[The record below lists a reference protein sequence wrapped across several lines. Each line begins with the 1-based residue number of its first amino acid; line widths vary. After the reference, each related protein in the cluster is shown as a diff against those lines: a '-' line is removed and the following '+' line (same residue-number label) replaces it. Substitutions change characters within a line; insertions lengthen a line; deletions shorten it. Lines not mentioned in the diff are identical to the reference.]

1 MRTFGSALLGLVAV
15 LLAVAAFCS
24 AWLSENVVSDDGFTA
39 LGQPLGTDAAFQ
51 QNLSEAIGRQ
61 AAENLQV
68 PDAIAGLVEP
78 LITGAVQ
85 GVQALP
91 EYPQAWNE
99 TLRRSHTQ
107 TFDGDGPIALDV
119 APLVG
124 LVVNAVGTETG
135 IEVAPPETSPVPLTG
150 EDRRQYVESL
160 VSVAGAWP
168 YLALGAAA
176 AAVLALLVARSRTA
190 AMAWLGFGTL
200 LAGGLMWIGAGS
212 LPALAARPAY
222 GSAVA
227 ETFAA
232 AFSTEAAASLQA
244 WTIPFLLGAAVL
256 LVVGL
261 LARSLSGAHARRS
274 AYGRRP

>member
-24 AWLSENVVSDDGFTA
+24 AWLAENVVSEDGFTA

-51 QNLSEAIGRQ
+51 QSLSEAIGRQ
-61 AAENLQV
+61 AAGSLQV
-68 PDAIAGLVEP
+68 PAAVAPFVEP

-85 GVQALP
+85 GVQSLP
-91 EYPQAWNE
+91 EYPQAWDE
-99 TLRRSHTQ
+99 TLRRSHAQ
-107 TFDGDGPIALDV
+107 TFDGEGGVTLDV

-124 LVVNAVGTETG
+124 LVINGVGSETG
-135 IEVAPPETSPVPLTG
+135 IEVTPPESSPVPLAG
-150 EDRRQYVESL
+150 ADQRRYLEAL
-160 VSVAGAWP
+160 VTVAGAWP

-176 AAVLALLVARSRTA
+176 AAVLSLLAARSRTA
-190 AMAWLGFGTL
+190 ALAWLGLGAL

-212 LPALAARPAY
+212 LPALADRPAY
-222 GSAVA
+222 GSAVS
-227 ETFAA
+227 ETFAS

-256 LVVGL
+256 LVLGL
-261 LARSLSGAHARRS
+261 LARSLRGMLG
-274 AYGRRP
+274 GRRR